1 MAKAVTLKNND
12 NEDIYPVTSID
23 LVNGEVPTSKLANG
37 AITTAKITNL
47 AVTGAKLADGSITG
61 DKIDYSSMGP
71 VWSGFYI
78 SGAPVENQD
87 IVFTTKKGTQLT
99 LRIGNGATAMRIVS
113 GGDNINIV
121 RQYWGCQLSSVGSE
135 FGVHGL
141 ASGSNCYCRYY
152 GAIMASS
159 VAGPGENTQV
169 ASTGTDGECYS
180 SLAATGSNAR
190 NGTVC
195 ELTAIRQAPSGSYK
209 NRWSICGK
217 IACIGVR
224 LSMSFEAQC
233 SSADGYIPT
242 IYQRGATTAN
252 TPSIYNYIEVLEV

>member
-78 SGAPVENQD
+78 SGAPVESQD

-152 GAIMASS
+152 GAILPSS
-159 VAGPGENTQV
+159 TVNAGENTQV
-169 ASTGTDGECYS
+169 ASTGVNGECYS
-180 SLAATGSNAR
+180 SLAATGSQTR
-190 NGTVC
+190 SGTRC
-195 ELTAIRQAPSGSYK
+195 ELTCLRLFPGANA
-209 NRWSICGK
+209 WSLNGK
-217 IACIGVR
+217 ISCNGVR
-224 LSMSFEAQC
+224 ISMSFEAEC
-233 SSADGYIPT
+233 SSANGYIPT
-242 IYQRGATTAN
+242 VYQRGATSAN
-252 TPSIYNYIEVLEV
+252 TPSIYNYIEVLEG